1 MDFSANAALEI
12 KWPICHFGQKLS
24 PNKHSFLWLKVFRLI
39 ISINVKIHSFILNR
53 MGDKKEMAK
62 CHLKTKTWRQKWFL
76 SQPVSIFENKIDR
89 QNRLTFFLVLIDV
102 DHRVVVGVVVVL
114 PPLLLI
120 LVKVGL
126 GLRQVAGNR
135 DEDLGVWGKRYSSS
149 RTQLKD
155 SKVRLVLL
163 QYFRLCY

>member
-1 MDFSANAALEI
+1 
-12 KWPICHFGQKLS
+12 
-24 PNKHSFLWLKVFRLI
+24 
-39 ISINVKIHSFILNR
+39 

-62 CHLKTKTWRQKWFL
+62 CHLKTETWRQKLFL

-89 QNRLTFFLVLIDV
+89 QNRLTFFLVLVDV

-135 DEDLGVWGKRYSSS
+135 DEDLGV
-149 RTQLKD
+149 
-155 SKVRLVLL
+155 
-163 QYFRLCY
+163 